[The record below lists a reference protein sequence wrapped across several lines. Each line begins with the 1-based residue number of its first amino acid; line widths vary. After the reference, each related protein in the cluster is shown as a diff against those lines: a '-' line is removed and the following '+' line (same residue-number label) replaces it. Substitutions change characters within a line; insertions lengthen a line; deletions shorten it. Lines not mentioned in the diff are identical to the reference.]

1 MTFRGGTVKENN
13 KGRICLMA
21 AGLAISSL
29 MLPSTSEAGLWP
41 FASKKHIKQ
50 QIDPVSGRVSELEE
64 ISRRHGAQI
73 KEIDERT
80 QAALKTTMSQVEAAD
95 AKANGAGQKAD
106 EASNAANKAFASVG
120 DVEKRLGSRLEN
132 VENYRIVRT
141 VQVGFKPSQTE
152 MDATA
157 REQLDTLAGE
167 IHGAK
172 GYILEIQGFADP
184 RGSQQANLELSR
196 QRAGAVVR
204 YLVEK
209 HEVPLFRMRTLG
221 MGAASSVK
229 DENGKLSNE
238 KSRRVEIHV
247 LRNDGTEVASK

>member
-1 MTFRGGTVKENN
+1 VKENTTT
-13 KGRICLMA
+13 RIWVLA
-21 AGLAISSL
+21 AGLVISSL
-29 MLPSTSEAGLWP
+29 MIPSTLEAGAGKLWP
-41 FASKKHIKQ
+41 FASKKHIKKQ
-50 QIDPVSGRVSELEE
+50 VDPVSGRVSELEE
-64 ISRRHGAQI
+64 ISRQHGAQI

-80 QAALKTTMSQVEAAD
+80 QAALRATMSQVEAAD
-95 AKANGAGQKAD
+95 AKAIAAGQKAN
-106 EASNAANKAFASVG
+106 EAGVAADKAFTSVG

-132 VENYRIVRT
+132 VENYRLVRT

-157 REQLDTLAGE
+157 REQLDALGAE
-167 IHGAK
+167 IHGSK
-172 GYILEIQGFADP
+172 GYVLEVQGFSDP
-184 RGSQQANLELSR
+184 RGSQQTNLELSR

-204 YLVEK
+204 YLSEK

-221 MGAASSVK
+221 MGAANAVK

-247 LRNDGTEVASK
+247 LRNDATQVASN

>member
-1 MTFRGGTVKENN
+1 MRDN
-13 KGRICLMA
+13 KTTRI
-21 AGLAISSL
+21 GILATGMVISSL
-29 MLPSTSEAGLWP
+29 MLPPNMEAGMGKLWP

-50 QIDPVSGRVSELEE
+50 QVDPVSGRVSELEE
-64 ISRRHGAQI
+64 ISRKHGTQI

-80 QAALKTTMSQVEAAD
+80 QSALKTTMSQVEASD
-95 AKANGAGQKAD
+95 AKAIAAGQKAN
-106 EASNAANKAFASVG
+106 EAGVAADKAFASVG

-132 VENYRIVRT
+132 VENYRLVRT

-152 MDATA
+152 MDAAA
-157 REQLDTLAGE
+157 REQMDALAAE
-167 IHGAK
+167 IRGSK
-172 GYILEIQGFADP
+172 GYVLEVQGFADP

-204 YLVEK
+204 YLSEK

-221 MGAASSVK
+221 MGAANAVK
-229 DENGKLSNE
+229 DENGRLSNE

-247 LRNDGTEVASK
+247 LRNDSTQVASN

>member
-1 MTFRGGTVKENN
+1 MRDN
-13 KGRICLMA
+13 KTTRI
-21 AGLAISSL
+21 GVLAVGMVISSL
-29 MLPSTSEAGLWP
+29 MLPPNMEAGMGKLWP

-50 QIDPVSGRVSELEE
+50 QVDPVSGRVSELEE
-64 ISRRHGAQI
+64 ISRKHGTQI

-80 QAALKTTMSQVEAAD
+80 QSALRTTMSQVEAAD
-95 AKANGAGQKAD
+95 AKAIAAGQKANQ
-106 EASNAANKAFASVG
+106 AGVAADKAFASVG

-132 VENYRIVRT
+132 VENYRLVRT

-152 MDATA
+152 MDAAA
-157 REQLDTLAGE
+157 REQMDALAAE
-167 IHGAK
+167 IRGSK
-172 GYILEIQGFADP
+172 GYVLEVQGFADP

-204 YLVEK
+204 YLSEK

-221 MGAASSVK
+221 MGAANAVK
-229 DENGKLSNE
+229 DENGRLSNE

-247 LRNDGTEVASK
+247 LRNDSTQVASN

>member
-1 MTFRGGTVKENN
+1 MRDN
-13 KGRICLMA
+13 KTTRI
-21 AGLAISSL
+21 GVLAVGMVISSL
-29 MLPSTSEAGLWP
+29 MLPPNMEAGMGKLWP

-50 QIDPVSGRVSELEE
+50 QVDPVSGRVSELEE
-64 ISRRHGAQI
+64 ISRKHGTQI

-80 QAALKTTMSQVEAAD
+80 QSALRTTMSQVEAAD
-95 AKANGAGQKAD
+95 AKAIAAGQKAN
-106 EASNAANKAFASVG
+106 EAGVAADKAFASVG

-132 VENYRIVRT
+132 VENYRLVRT

-152 MDATA
+152 MDAAA
-157 REQLDTLAGE
+157 REQMDALAAE
-167 IHGAK
+167 IRGSK
-172 GYILEIQGFADP
+172 GYVLEVQGFADP

-204 YLVEK
+204 YLSEK

-221 MGAASSVK
+221 MGAANAVK
-229 DENGKLSNE
+229 DENGRLSNE

-247 LRNDGTEVASK
+247 LRNDSTQVASN

>member
-1 MTFRGGTVKENN
+1 MRDN
-13 KGRICLMA
+13 KTTRI
-21 AGLAISSL
+21 GILATGMVISSL
-29 MLPSTSEAGLWP
+29 MLPPNMEAGMGKLWP

-50 QIDPVSGRVSELEE
+50 QVDPVSGRVSELEE
-64 ISRRHGAQI
+64 ISRKHGTQI

-80 QAALKTTMSQVEAAD
+80 QSALRTTMSQVEAAD
-95 AKANGAGQKAD
+95 AKAIAAGQKAN
-106 EASNAANKAFASVG
+106 EAGVAADKAFASVG

-132 VENYRIVRT
+132 VENYRLVRT

-152 MDATA
+152 MDAAA
-157 REQLDTLAGE
+157 REQMDALAAE
-167 IHGAK
+167 IRGSK
-172 GYILEIQGFADP
+172 GYVLEVQGFADP

-204 YLVEK
+204 YLSEK

-221 MGAASSVK
+221 MGAANAVK
-229 DENGKLSNE
+229 DENGRLSNE

-247 LRNDGTEVASK
+247 LRNDSTQVASN

>member
-1 MTFRGGTVKENN
+1 MRDN
-13 KGRICLMA
+13 KTTRIGILA
-21 AGLAISSL
+21 AGMVISSL
-29 MLPSTSEAGLWP
+29 MLPSSMEAGMGKLWP

-50 QIDPVSGRVSELEE
+50 QVDPVSGRVSELEE
-64 ISRRHGAQI
+64 ISKKHGAQI

-80 QAALKTTMSQVEAAD
+80 QSALRTTMSQVEASD
-95 AKANGAGQKAD
+95 AKAIAAGQKAN
-106 EASNAANKAFASVG
+106 EAGVAADKAFASVG

-132 VENYRIVRT
+132 VENYRLVRT

-157 REQLDTLAGE
+157 REQLDTLAAE
-167 IHGAK
+167 IHGSK
-172 GYILEIQGFADP
+172 GYVLEVQGFADP

-204 YLVEK
+204 YLSEK

-221 MGAASSVK
+221 MGAANAVK
-229 DENGKLSNE
+229 DENGRLSNE

-247 LRNDGTEVASK
+247 LRNDATQVASN

>member
-1 MTFRGGTVKENN
+1 QTT
-13 KGRICLMA
+13 RIGVFV
-21 AGLAISSL
+21 AGMVIFGL
-29 MLPSTSEAGLWP
+29 MLPSNMEAGMGKLWP

-50 QIDPVSGRVSELEE
+50 QVDPVSGRVSELEE
-64 ISRRHGAQI
+64 ISRKHGAQI

-80 QAALKTTMSQVEAAD
+80 QSALRTTMSQVEAAD
-95 AKANGAGQKAD
+95 VKAIAAGQKAG
-106 EASNAANKAFASVG
+106 EAGLAADKAFASVG

-132 VENYRIVRT
+132 IENYRLVRT

-152 MDATA
+152 MDAAA
-157 REQLDTLAGE
+157 REQLDALATE
-167 IHGAK
+167 ISGSK
-172 GYILEIQGFADP
+172 GYVLEVQGFADP

-204 YLVEK
+204 YLSEK

-221 MGAASSVK
+221 MGAANAVK
-229 DENGKLSNE
+229 DENGRLSNE

-247 LRNDGTEVASK
+247 LRNDATQVASN

>member
-1 MTFRGGTVKENN
+1 VRDN
-13 KGRICLMA
+13 KTTRIGILA
-21 AGLAISSL
+21 AGMVISSL
-29 MLPSTSEAGLWP
+29 MLPSSMEAGMGKLWP

-50 QIDPVSGRVSELEE
+50 QVDPVSGRVSELEE
-64 ISRRHGAQI
+64 ISKKHGAQI

-80 QAALKTTMSQVEAAD
+80 QSALRTTMSQVEASD
-95 AKANGAGQKAD
+95 AKAIAAGQKAN
-106 EASNAANKAFASVG
+106 EAGVAADKAFASVG

-132 VENYRIVRT
+132 VENYRLVRT

-152 MDATA
+152 MDAA
-157 REQLDTLAGE
+157 AKEQLDTLAAE
-167 IHGAK
+167 IRGSK
-172 GYILEIQGFADP
+172 GYVLEVQGFADP

-204 YLVEK
+204 YLSEK

-221 MGAASSVK
+221 MGAANAVK
-229 DENGKLSNE
+229 DENGRLSNE

-247 LRNDGTEVASK
+247 LRNDSTQVASN

>member
-1 MTFRGGTVKENN
+1 MRDN
-13 KGRICLMA
+13 KTTRIGILA
-21 AGLAISSL
+21 AGMVISSL
-29 MLPSTSEAGLWP
+29 MLPSSTEAGMGKLWP

-50 QIDPVSGRVSELEE
+50 QVDPVSGRVSELEE
-64 ISRRHGAQI
+64 ISKKHGAQI

-80 QAALKTTMSQVEAAD
+80 QSALRTTMGQVGAAD
-95 AKANGAGQKAD
+95 AKAIAAGQKAN
-106 EASNAANKAFASVG
+106 EAGVAADLGFASVG

-132 VENYRIVRT
+132 VENYRLVRT

-152 MDATA
+152 MDAA
-157 REQLDTLAGE
+157 AKEQLDTLAAE
-167 IHGAK
+167 IHGSK
-172 GYILEIQGFADP
+172 GYVLEVQGFADP

-204 YLVEK
+204 YLSEK

-221 MGAASSVK
+221 MGAANAVK
-229 DENGKLSNE
+229 DENGRLSNE

-247 LRNDGTEVASK
+247 LRNDSTQVASN

>member
-1 MTFRGGTVKENN
+1 MV
-13 KGRICLMA
+13 
-21 AGLAISSL
+21 ISSL
-29 MLPSTSEAGLWP
+29 MLPPNMEAGMGKLWP

-50 QIDPVSGRVSELEE
+50 QVDPVSGRVSELEE
-64 ISRRHGAQI
+64 ISRKHGTQI

-80 QAALKTTMSQVEAAD
+80 QSALRTTMSQVEAAD
-95 AKANGAGQKAD
+95 AKAIAAGQKAN
-106 EASNAANKAFASVG
+106 EAGVAADKAFASVG

-132 VENYRIVRT
+132 VENYRLVRT

-152 MDATA
+152 MDAAA
-157 REQLDTLAGE
+157 REQMDALAAE
-167 IHGAK
+167 IRGSK
-172 GYILEIQGFADP
+172 GYVLEVQGFADP

-204 YLVEK
+204 YLSEK

-221 MGAASSVK
+221 MGAANAVK
-229 DENGKLSNE
+229 DENGRLSNE

-247 LRNDGTEVASK
+247 LRNDSTQVASN

>member
-1 MTFRGGTVKENN
+1 VRDN
-13 KGRICLMA
+13 KTTRIGVLA
-21 AGLAISSL
+21 AGMVISSL
-29 MLPSTSEAGLWP
+29 MLPPNMEAGMGKLWP

-50 QIDPVSGRVSELEE
+50 QVDPVSGRVSELEE
-64 ISRRHGAQI
+64 ISRKHGTQI

-80 QAALKTTMSQVEAAD
+80 QSALRTTMSQVEAAD
-95 AKANGAGQKAD
+95 VKAIAAGQKAN
-106 EASNAANKAFASVG
+106 EAGVAADKAFASVG

-132 VENYRIVRT
+132 VENYRLVRT

-152 MDATA
+152 MDTAA
-157 REQLDTLAGE
+157 REQLAALAAE
-167 IHGAK
+167 IHGSK
-172 GYILEIQGFADP
+172 GYVLEVQGFADP

-204 YLVEK
+204 YLSEK

-221 MGAASSVK
+221 MGAANAVK
-229 DENGKLSNE
+229 DENGRLSNE

-247 LRNDGTEVASK
+247 LRNDATQVASN